1 MKVYFVT
8 GNKIKFDEVKHI
20 FESNGFEIEW
30 LNEPKPEPADEWD
43 IKAVAEY
50 AAEKLANKHQKPV
63 VVEDTGFFFNAYKDF
78 PGPHSKFAFHA
89 LGYEGLLK
97 LLEGKDR
104 AAFFRIVASFCMPGK
119 KPVSFEGRMDGK
131 VAEKVYGEKAT
142 QMPFDRIF
150 IPDGYEKTWIEMLEE
165 KLKTSHRTQAFGKMV
180 KYLKEADKNGQ

>member
-8 GNKIKFDEVKHI
+8 GNRIKFDEVKHI
-20 FESNGFEIEW
+20 FEGNGIEIEW

-50 AAEKLANKHQKPV
+50 AAEKLANKHNKPV
-63 VVEDTGFFFNAYKDF
+63 VVEDTGLFFNAYKDF

-104 AAFFRIVASFCMPGK
+104 AAFFRIVASFCTPGK

-131 VAEKVYGEKAT
+131 VADKVYGKEAT

-150 IPDGYEKTWIEMLEE
+150 IPNGYEKAWIETLEE
-165 KLKTSHRTQAFGKMV
+165 KYKTSHRTLAFGKMV
-180 KYLKEADKNGQ
+180 EHLKKHF